1 VSGASRVRFLTLGAA
16 SLWASTGLLSAAAPD
31 FSGTWEPIAPPSAL
45 RTVAGT
51 APPLLPAAQQIY
63 ATHRKALA
71 AGDRDF
77 DTTTRCLPAGV
88 PRILY
93 EPHPFEIVQRESYL
107 VMLFEFQHLNREVF
121 FADKHPP
128 LVNGRRF
135 LGDSIAHWDE
145 QTLVID
151 TTGMKDTTL
160 LDSAGL
166 PHSKSLHV
174 TERYHLLPSGAGL
187 EAQIHIEDPETF
199 TQPWE
204 TRLRFRRVTAQFAE
218 DVCTDRHPEWFSKLK
233 QSEQ

>member
-1 VSGASRVRFLTLGAA
+1 MSGASRVRFLTLGAA